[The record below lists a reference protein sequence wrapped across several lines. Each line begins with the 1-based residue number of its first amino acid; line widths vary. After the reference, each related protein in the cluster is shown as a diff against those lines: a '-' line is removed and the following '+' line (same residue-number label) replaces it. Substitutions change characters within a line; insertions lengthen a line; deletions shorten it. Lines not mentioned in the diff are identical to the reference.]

1 MRIFI
6 MKSTFIYAIII
17 AILIVAFVYLV
28 LWTIKLCT
36 NNVDKNRVV
45 QEEKIKKKKEK
56 MVKEAKVL
64 APEAKYYWYNLEDA
78 ANCESEIEK
87 SALYNYFADANDCVM
102 DLITEM
108 YDCGLVRTEELTSL
122 SYGVGL
128 FEEDKPEE
136 KSEDKEI
143 PTVDF
148 EDKEE
153 DSDADT
159 EVLTSDMVDTEV
171 DDTEGADTQTITYNS
186 EDREERAINQKNAL
200 VDDKDAEVYKPD
212 LDSDEYAGLTEADK
226 ARRVVIK
233 TAIYSK
239 WVGYVKDLYKIV
251 EIEAPEEIKLDIN
264 KEMMHYGY
272 NDIEVLLHSPE

>member
-6 MKSTFIYAIII
+6 MTSTLIYAIVI

-28 LWTIKLCT
+28 LWTIKICT
-36 NNVDKNRVV
+36 NNVDKKRVV

-87 SALYNYFADANDCVM
+87 SALYNYFANANDCVM

-128 FEEDKPEE
+128 FEEE
-136 KSEDKEI
+136 KSEEVAEDKEI

-148 EDKEE
+148 EEAEE

-159 EVLTSDMVDTEV
+159 EVLTSDMSAAEV
-171 DDTEGADTQTITYNS
+171 DDIDNQAITYNS

-233 TAIYSK
+233 TAIYDR

-251 EIEAPEEIKLDIN
+251 ELDAPEEIKLEIN
-264 KEMMHYGY
+264 REMMHYGY

>member
-6 MKSTFIYAIII
+6 MKSTLIYAIVI

-28 LWTIKLCT
+28 LWTIKICT
-36 NNVDKNRVV
+36 NNVDKKRVV

-87 SALYNYFADANDCVM
+87 SALYNYFANANDCVM

-128 FEEDKPEE
+128 FEEE
-136 KSEDKEI
+136 KSEEVAEDKEI

-148 EDKEE
+148 EEAEE
-153 DSDADT
+153 DSDAGT
-159 EVLTSDMVDTEV
+159 EVLTSDMSAAEV
-171 DDTEGADTQTITYNS
+171 DDIDNQAITYNS

-233 TAIYSK
+233 TAIYDR

-251 EIEAPEEIKLDIN
+251 ELDAPEEIKLEIN
-264 KEMMHYGY
+264 REMMHYGY

>member
-1 MRIFI
+1 
-6 MKSTFIYAIII
+6 
-17 AILIVAFVYLV
+17 
-28 LWTIKLCT
+28 
-36 NNVDKNRVV
+36 
-45 QEEKIKKKKEK
+45 
-56 MVKEAKVL
+56 
-64 APEAKYYWYNLEDA
+64 
-78 ANCESEIEK
+78 
-87 SALYNYFADANDCVM
+87 M

>member
-6 MKSTFIYAIII
+6 MTSTLIYAIVI

-28 LWTIKLCT
+28 LWTIKICT
-36 NNVDKNRVV
+36 NNVDKKRVV

-87 SALYNYFADANDCVM
+87 SALYNYFANANDCVM

-128 FEEDKPEE
+128 FEEE
-136 KSEDKEI
+136 KSEEVAEDKEI

-148 EDKEE
+148 EEAEE
-153 DSDADT
+153 DSDAGT
-159 EVLTSDMVDTEV
+159 EVLTSDMSAAEV
-171 DDTEGADTQTITYNS
+171 DDIDNQAITYNS

-233 TAIYSK
+233 TAIYDR

-251 EIEAPEEIKLDIN
+251 ELDAPEEIKLEIN
-264 KEMMHYGY
+264 REMMHYGY